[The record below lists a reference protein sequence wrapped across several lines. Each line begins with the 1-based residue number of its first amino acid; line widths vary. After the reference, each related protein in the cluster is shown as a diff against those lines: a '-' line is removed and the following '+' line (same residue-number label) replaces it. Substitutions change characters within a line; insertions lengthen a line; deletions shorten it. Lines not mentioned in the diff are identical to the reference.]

1 MKAVHFG
8 AGNIGRGFI
17 GALLNQSGYDVI
29 FVDVN
34 GPVVNRINDEGQYK
48 VILAE
53 ANEQTE
59 LVTGVRALNS
69 QLQGQEVE
77 SVIAEADIITAA
89 VGVSNLKYIAPI
101 LAKGLL
107 KRSTAV
113 NVIACENAIG
123 AGDELKKVVEEA
135 AGEAASDLKAAF
147 PNAAVDR
154 IVPNQSMES
163 LDVRVEPYFEWVVE
177 ESRMVTPIPSIKGI
191 HYVPDLGPYI
201 ERKLFTVNTG
211 HAATAY
217 LGFRKNV
224 STIDEALQD
233 PSIKKTVEDTLA
245 ETSSLLE
252 IKHGFDADELEA
264 YRKKIVGRFENPFI
278 TDEIMRVGRS
288 PQRKLGPND
297 RLTGPAIQLF
307 NRDVE
312 PKALIKVIAAA
323 LHFMNQNDSEA
334 EEMHAVIEKEGI
346 EKAVTLFTGIETSN
360 PLHEAIVKSYRED

>member
-17 GALLNQSGYDVI
+17 GALLHQSGYDVI

-34 GPVVNRINDEGQYK
+34 APVVNRINEEGEYN
-48 VILAE
+48 VILADRD
-53 ANEQTE
+53 EQSE
-59 LVTGVRALNS
+59 HVSGIRALNS
-69 QLQGQEVE
+69 QTQEQEVVD
-77 SVIAEADIITAA
+77 VIADADVITAA

-107 KRSTAV
+107 KRSSQV

-135 AGEAASDLKAAF
+135 AGEEASRLKAAF

-177 ESRMVTPIPSIKGI
+177 KSQMAAPVPDIEGI

-233 PSIKKTVEDTLA
+233 SAIKKIVEDALA
-245 ETSSLLE
+245 ETGKLLE
-252 IKHGFDADELEA
+252 IKHGFEADALEA
-264 YRKKIVGRFENPFI
+264 YREENCRADSK
-278 TDEIMRVGRS
+278 THTSRTKSCVSGARRS
-288 PQRKLGPND
+288 
-297 RLTGPAIQLF
+297 
-307 NRDVE
+307 E
-312 PKALIKVIAAA
+312 
-323 LHFMNQNDSEA
+323 S
-334 EEMHAVIEKEGI
+334 
-346 EKAVTLFTGIETSN
+346 
-360 PLHEAIVKSYRED
+360 